1 MRLSL
6 FINSGHGR
14 LIIMKKVIL
23 LTLFIILSC
32 SGFAATY
39 YSRAT
44 GLAFNSGTLWSDT
57 RGGSTVAYPGSTHSY
72 VIQNGHSV
80 NAVTLTVVQITV
92 ESGGTFNMTGNR
104 NLTLTNPFVVEN
116 GGTIS
121 LLTRTLTLV
130 GSSSIENSGSIT
142 GSTGEIVK
150 STGTFT
156 NTATGTVTIS
166 GAAAFNMGT
175 GDFINNNTTS
185 SVNFG
190 SSPITISGTANQ
202 SIGGFT
208 STGRFTASK
217 TAGTTTL
224 TGGISVG
231 GITKSGAGILD
242 MGSGTHTTTNTVIL
256 TAGIMNGGSSTI
268 NANFAGAGAWQGT
281 GTVFVPQNSTVN
293 FGAGVA
299 QSLTASNPQ
308 TFYNLTF
315 SNNGLKT
322 NTNTTVTNILSMEGD
337 ATASVAPTYGA
348 SATLRYNRSNPR
360 TAGPEWIGTF
370 AATGGV
376 IIDNTGAITTNGN
389 KVFDLNSPLTIN
401 TGATLTP
408 AAGNT
413 FTFGGD
419 FVNNTGTWTPSTGD
433 VIITNTLDPQ
443 SIGSFSTSGIVSM
456 TKASGTATFTGN
468 INGGGLTIDGAGIL
482 RLGFGL
488 DHVITG
494 DWTNI
499 NGTLRGNTSTL
510 HIGGNGSASPGDF
523 RQNTST
529 IDFNGSGAQTIPAFT
544 YYNLT
549 TSTGGIKTL
558 LGNTTVSNV
567 FTIGTSTTLAA
578 GANTLD
584 ISGDGTPLVVTG
596 NFDKG
601 TSTVNFSNALSTNIP
616 ALNYYNLDLVGGDRI
631 LANSGTIGIENIFSP
646 GTAAFIVI
654 GSTVNFNGSGPQTIP
669 PFPFNSL
676 VLSGS
681 GEKTILTATTV
692 SADTIEI
699 QDGPTLVLQGTAIL
713 NVSKP

>member
-1 MRLSL
+1 MSIGKYSSKPDNYG
-6 FINSGHGR
+6 FW
-14 LIIMKKVIL
+14 
-23 LTLFIILSC
+23 IILVFLFMSADLLE
-32 SGFAATY
+32 AATY

-44 GLAFNSGTLWSDT
+44 GLAFNSGTLWSTARD
-57 RGGSTVAYPGSTHSY
+57 GATVAYPGATHSY
-72 VIQNGHSV
+72 VIQSGHSV
-80 NAVTLTVVQITV
+80 NAVTLTIVQVTV

-104 NLTLTNPFVVEN
+104 TLTLTNPFIIES
-116 GGTIS
+116 GGTLS
-121 LLTRTLTLV
+121 LATRTLTL
-130 GSSSIENSGSIT
+130 GAGSIENSGNIT
-142 GSTGEIVK
+142 GTTGEI
-150 STGTFT
+150 SRTTGTFT
-156 NTATGTVTIS
+156 NTATGIVNMTG
-166 GAAAFNMGT
+166 GAAYVMGS
-175 GDFINNNTTS
+175 GNFVNDNTS
-185 SVNFG
+185 ANVNFG
-190 SSPITISGTANQ
+190 TGSLTVSGTGANQ
-202 SIGGFT
+202 FIGGFT
-208 STGRFTASK
+208 ITGRFTVSK
-217 TAGTTTL
+217 TAGSTTL
-224 TGGISVG
+224 TGNVNSG
-231 GITKSGAGILD
+231 GITKSGASTLN

-281 GTVFVPQNSTVN
+281 GTVFVPQTSTVN

-348 SATLRYNRSNPR
+348 SATLRYNSSNPR

-389 KVFDLNSPLTIN
+389 KEFDLNSPLTIN
-401 TGATLTP
+401 AGATLTP

-443 SIGSFSTSGIVSM
+443 SIGSFSTSGVVSM
-456 TKASGTATFTGN
+456 TKASGIATFTGN
-468 INGGGLTIDGAGIL
+468 INGGGLTIDGAGVL

-494 DWTNI
+494 DWTNT

-558 LGNTTVSNV
+558 LGNTTVSNI
-567 FTIGTSTTLAA
+567 FTIGPSTTLAA

-584 ISGDGTPLVVTG
+584 ILGDGTPLVVTG

-646 GTAAFIVI
+646 GTAAFTVI

-699 QDGPTLVLQGTAIL
+699 QDGPTLALQGTAEIIIT
-713 NVSKP
+713 KP